1 MNNKNYDNDLEPVT
15 TGNGFQNDLIATTG
29 DRLKKTVVE
38 LRKLQDNLSEQV
50 SSLKQS
56 VDGLEKTT
64 RQLDEKNGI
73 LQSKFFWL
81 TLIATIFTVAQ
92 VVQVIDIVCRWVG
105 YCR

>member
-81 TLIATIFTVAQ
+81 TLIATVFTVAQ